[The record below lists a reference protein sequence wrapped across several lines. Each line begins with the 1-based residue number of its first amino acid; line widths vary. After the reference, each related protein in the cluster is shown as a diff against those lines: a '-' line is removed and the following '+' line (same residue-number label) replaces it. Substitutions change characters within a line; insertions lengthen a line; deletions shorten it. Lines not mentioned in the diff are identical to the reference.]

1 MIRNLVINK
10 IKISYRMTA
19 NRFDWK
25 NWSNLAD
32 PDSGPGLKVELKR

>member
-19 NRFDWK
+19 NRFDWM
-25 NWSNLAD
+25 NWSNLHIGNSTGMLV
-32 PDSGPGLKVELKR
+32 PMKF